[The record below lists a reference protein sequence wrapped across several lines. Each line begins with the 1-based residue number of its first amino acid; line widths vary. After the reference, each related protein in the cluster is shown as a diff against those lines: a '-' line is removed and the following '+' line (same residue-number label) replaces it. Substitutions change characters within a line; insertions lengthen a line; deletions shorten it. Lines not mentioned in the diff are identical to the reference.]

1 MWVYIWDDNYSDY
14 SAMRGPCPKGYH
26 IPTYNEHVSLKNIMQ
41 TLGIPYSTDYELYL
55 HMPFRWWMRKYGNGS
70 VDYTTQ
76 SSYWT
81 CSESSNAWYAW
92 YLTGSTGGTVTTS
105 NNGYGRRAQ
114 WNHIRPFRDTPIT
127 LNSPN
132 VVSFTKTYSWTGDAW
147 VYEFTLTSWEI
158 VVSITADWVS
168 WITIANKNLWA
179 TTMYISWDT
188 ASEANC
194 WKFYQWGNNY
204 WFPFTWS
211 ITTSST
217 RVDASS
223 YWPWNYYSS
232 STFITNSTNPAD
244 WSSVQNDN
252 LRWWVTGIKHMS
264 DLKNAYIGEYRVPGE
279 NTVAYYPLNSTDT
292 LSDKSWNSYDLTNSW
307 SVAFWIQQWVDCAWF
322 TSWGSSSWSRWLY
335 RTSDTIIT
343 PQSTDL
349 TFHVWLYKWS
359 ETMYY
364 NPRIIGRYNSS
375 IFTYASRSKISTA
388 DSTTYGITP
397 VEWAWFLFSC
407 VYKYS
412 DKTWDYYLNGAYQN
426 TQTNSTPASYSN
438 AWIVLGTR
446 DGLWTWYWD
455 KWSWWMSNI
464 IIENKVRTAQEIS
477 NYYNSTKSNYGL

>member
-1 MWVYIWDDNYSDY
+1 MK
-14 SAMRGPCPKGYH
+14 GPCPGGYH

-55 HMPFRWWMRKYGNGS
+55 HMPFKWWMRKYGNGS

-76 SSYWT
+76 SSYWS
-81 CSESSNAWYAW
+81 CSKSSNAWYAW
-92 YLTGSTGGTVTTS
+92 YLTGSTGGTTSGVTTS
-105 NNGYGRRAQ
+105 NNGYGRRAN

-127 LNSPN
+127 LDSPN
-132 VVSFTKTYSWTGDAW
+132 VVSFAQTYSWTGDAW

-252 LRWWVTGIKHMS
+252 LRWWETGVKHMS
-264 DLKNAYIGEYRVPGE
+264 DLKNAYIGEYIPTSWLLGYR
-279 NTVAYYPLNSTDT
+279 PLQ
-292 LSDKSWNSYDLTNSW
+292 SDLKDYSWNGNDWSWYSGTGSFGTIWGKTWAVVTKISHVGYDDHDTTTQHIVTTLNYSWPTVTICWWVYYNSMNSWLWNGILTN
-307 SVAFWIQQWVDCAWF
+307 
-322 TSWGSSSWSRWLY
+322 TSSNTNFISLSPRPAQSNKWTVWGANNLLTTN
-335 RTSDTIIT
+335 TS
-343 PQSTDL
+343 
-349 TFHVWLYKWS
+349 
-359 ETMYY
+359 
-364 NPRIIGRYNSS
+364 
-375 IFTYASRSKISTA
+375 ASA
-388 DSTTYGITP
+388 
-397 VEWAWFLFSC
+397 
-407 VYKYS
+407 
-412 DKTWDYYLNGAYQN
+412 
-426 TQTNSTPASYSN
+426 
-438 AWIVLGTR
+438 
-446 DGLWTWYWD
+446 WTWYFVCWVLTSSW
-455 KWSWWMSNI
+455 KKVYLNWSLIGSDNTWFTTWQWSIWRLGCWQINSWTNMATAWWTDGYIRHCAVYNR
-464 IIENKVRTAQEIS
+464 ELTADEILK
-477 NYYNSTKSNYGL
+477 YYNLTA

>member
-1 MWVYIWDDNYSDY
+1 MWVYIWDNNYSDY
-14 SAMRGPCPKGYH
+14 SAMKGPCPGGYH

-55 HMPFRWWMRKYGNGS
+55 HMPFKWWMRKYGNGS
-70 VDYTTQ
+70 VGYTTQ
-76 SSYWT
+76 SSYWS
-81 CSESSNAWYAW
+81 CSKSSNAWYAW
-92 YLTGSTGGTVTTS
+92 YLTGSTGGTTSGVTTS
-105 NNGYGRRAQ
+105 NNGYGRRAN

-127 LNSPN
+127 LDSPN
-132 VVSFTKTYSWTGDAW
+132 VVSFAQTYSWTGDAW

-252 LRWWVTGIKHMS
+252 LRWWETGVKHMS
-264 DLKNAYIGEYRVPGE
+264 DLKNAYIGEPRTEYTLTDVPTWDVNKYISIAKSWHTVE
-279 NTVAYYPLNSTDT
+279 KVEFSYTSTLQSNDNDWVRISWTNNTANRYWIWFTHANSIPQIQVNWNINSASPTMFQTFSIQNWTHNIKFTIESWTTKLEVTWANTISQTWTQTTAEKNIVDTVLNSSTINAYASRANGAT
-292 LSDKSWNSYDLTNSW
+292 LSDIVIK
-307 SVAFWIQQWVDCAWF
+307 
-322 TSWGSSSWSRWLY
+322 
-335 RTSDTIIT
+335 
-343 PQSTDL
+343 
-349 TFHVWLYKWS
+349 VW
-359 ETMYY
+359 
-364 NPRIIGRYNSS
+364 
-375 IFTYASRSKISTA
+375 
-388 DSTTYGITP
+388 
-397 VEWAWFLFSC
+397 
-407 VYKYS
+407 YS
-412 DKTWDYYLNGAYQN
+412 
-426 TQTNSTPASYSN
+426 
-438 AWIVLGTR
+438 
-446 DGLWTWYWD
+446 
-455 KWSWWMSNI
+455 
-464 IIENKVRTAQEIS
+464 
-477 NYYNSTKSNYGL
+477 